1 MKAPKLVLIFSLW
14 SFLSYGQE
22 ISGTWTGM
30 LKFSGAQLRLN
41 FNVTHGADE
50 YTATMDS
57 PDQGA
62 AGIVVTKTT
71 FHDSILQF
79 EVANAGIRFEGKWY
93 PGDSIPGTFKQ
104 GGHEIPLTLTRGSVS
119 AVKPKRPQE
128 PAPPF
133 PYYSEDVHFLNKKG
147 NFELAGTLTMP
158 NKTGVY
164 PAVILI
170 TGSGPQNRDE
180 EILGHK
186 PFLVISDYLT
196 RKGIAVL
203 RCDDRGTYESKGD
216 FKTATSMDFSTDVEA
231 ALDFLLTRKE
241 IDKTK
246 IGLIG
251 HSEGGMIAP
260 MVAVRRKEVSFIVLL
275 AGPGICG
282 KRILLAQEAL
292 IERAS
297 GEREEVIR
305 DLTAA
310 DSGAYDL
317 VAGTQNLDTLK
328 TVLTTYFTDR
338 LKTDTTFAKTAG
350 ADQQQFVAMQV
361 KQLATPWM
369 KYFIQYDPAP
379 TLQRVKCPVLALDGS
394 KDLQVPPE
402 TDLAAIKKALKKG
415 GNTDITTVELPNLNH
430 LFQECKTG
438 SPAEYAGIEQ
448 TFSPL
453 ALDEMTKWI
462 HLKTR

>member
-22 ISGTWTGM
+22 ISGTWNGM

-41 FNVTHGADE
+41 FNVTHGADG

-71 FHDSILQF
+71 FRDSILQF
-79 EVANAGIRFEGKWY
+79 EVANAGIRFDGRWY

-104 GGHEIPLTLTRGSVS
+104 GGHEIPLTLTRGKIEI
-119 AVKPKRPQE
+119 AKPKRPQE
-128 PAPPF
+128 PVQ
-133 PYYSEDVHFLNKKG
+133 PYPYQAEDVHFVNRKG

-186 PFLVISDYLT
+186 PFLVIADYLT
-196 RKGIAVL
+196 RNGIAVL
-203 RCDDRGTYESKGD
+203 RCADRRTNESKGD

-275 AGPGICG
+275 AGPGISG
-282 KRILLAQEAL
+282 KRILLAQGAL

-317 VAGTQNLDTLK
+317 VAGTKDMDTLK
-328 TVLTTYFTDR
+328 TALTSYFTDR
-338 LKTDTTFAKTAG
+338 LKVDTTFAKTAG
-350 ADQQQFVAMQV
+350 ADQGQYIAMQV

-369 KYFIQYDPAP
+369 TYFIQYDPAP

-402 TDLAAIKKALKKG
+402 IDLAAIKKALEKG

-448 TFSPL
+448 TISPL
-453 ALDEMTKWI
+453 VLDEMTKWI
-462 HLKTR
+462 LSKVR

>member
-1 MKAPKLVLIFSLW
+1 MKAPKMVLIFSLW

-22 ISGTWTGM
+22 ISGTWNGI
-30 LKFSGAQLRLN
+30 LKVGGTQLRVR
-41 FNVTHGADE
+41 FNVTRTSDV
-50 YTATMDS
+50 YSATMDS
-57 PDQGA
+57 PDQGVL
-62 AGIVVTKTT
+62 GIVVTKTT
-71 FHDSILQF
+71 FQDSMLRF
-79 EVANAGIRFEGKWY
+79 EVGSAGIQFEGKVY
-93 PGDSIPGTFKQ
+93 RGDSIPGTFKQ
-104 GGHEIPLTLTRGSVS
+104 GGQEIPLTL
-119 AVKPKRPQE
+119 VKRDLAKRNRPQE
-128 PAPPF
+128 PRK
-133 PYYSEDVHFLNKKG
+133 PYPYDAEDVHFVNKKG

-158 NKTGVY
+158 NKTGVF

-186 PFLVISDYLT
+186 PFLVIADYLT
-196 RKGIAVL
+196 RNGIAVL
-203 RCDDRGTYESKGD
+203 RCDDRGTNESKGD
-216 FKTATSMDFSTDVEA
+216 FKTATSLDFSTDVEA

-260 MVAVRRKEVSFIVLL
+260 MVAVRRKEVGFIVLL
-275 AGPGICG
+275 AGPGISG

-317 VAGTQNLDTLK
+317 VAGTKDMDTLK
-328 TVLTTYFTDR
+328 TALTAYFTDR
-338 LKTDTTFAKTAG
+338 VKADTTFAKTAG
-350 ADQQQFVAMQV
+350 ADPSQFIATQV
-361 KQLATPWM
+361 KELATPWM

-379 TLQRVKCPVLALDGS
+379 TLRRVKCPVLALDGS

-402 TDLAAIKKALKKG
+402 IDLAAIKKALEKG
-415 GNTDITTVELPNLNH
+415 GNADITTVELPNLNH

-438 SPAEYAGIEQ
+438 SPAEYADIEQ
-448 TFSPL
+448 TFSPV

-462 HLKTR
+462 LSKVR

>member
-1 MKAPKLVLIFSLW
+1 MKALKMVLIFSLW

-22 ISGTWTGM
+22 ISGTWNGM

-41 FNVTHGADE
+41 FNVTHGADG
-50 YTATMDS
+50 YSATMDS
-57 PDQGA
+57 PDQGV
-62 AGIVVTKTT
+62 AGIAVTKTT
-71 FHDSILQF
+71 FRDSILQF
-79 EVANAGIRFEGKWY
+79 EVANAGIRFDGRWY

-104 GGHEIPLTLTRGSVS
+104 GGHEIPLTLTRGKIEI
-119 AVKPKRPQE
+119 AKPIRPQE
-128 PAPPF
+128 PVQPY
-133 PYYSEDVHFLNKKG
+133 PYYTEDVHFVNKKG

-164 PAVILI
+164 PTVILI

-186 PFLVISDYLT
+186 PFLVIADYLT
-196 RKGIAVL
+196 RNGIAVL
-203 RCDDRGTYESKGD
+203 RCDDRGTNESKGD

-231 ALDFLLTRKE
+231 ALDFLLTRNE

-260 MVAVRRKEVSFIVLL
+260 MVAVRRKEVSYIVLL
-275 AGPGICG
+275 AGPGISG

-297 GEREEVIR
+297 GESEGVIS
-305 DLTAA
+305 DLTAVNN
-310 DSGAYDL
+310 GAYDL
-317 VAGTQNLDTLK
+317 VTRSQNPDSLK
-328 TVLTTYFTDR
+328 KGLTAYYSDR
-338 LKTDTTFAKTAG
+338 LKADSTFARTAG
-350 ADQQQFVAMQV
+350 IDQGQFVALQV

-402 TDLAAIKKALKKG
+402 IDLAAIKAALEKG

-438 SPAEYAGIEQ
+438 SPSEYAGIEQ

-453 ALDEMTKWI
+453 ALDAMTKWI
-462 HLKTR
+462 ISKVK